1 MKAIRDKYSK
11 GKLQKSTLGSYTAER
26 PKLVIRYYLH
36 VQPPDE
42 QYAIEA
48 ALFEQEI
55 DDQSTVKKDVFMT
68 LPRIV
73 QAYFLDDYFEIPKT
87 ERNFDAK
94 DTANQSKIKNEI
106 RFNFKK
112 PLTMKPGEI

>member
-1 MKAIRDKYSK
+1 MTAIRNKYHNIKQSK
-11 GKLQKSTLGSYTAER
+11 SALGSYHAER

-55 DDQSTVKKDVFMT
+55 ADESTTKKDVFMT

-73 QAYFLDDYFEIPKT
+73 QAYFLQEYF
-87 ERNFDAK
+87 
-94 DTANQSKIKNEI
+94 
-106 RFNFKK
+106 
-112 PLTMKPGEI
+112 